1 MTSAPQ
7 PSRGL
12 LSFYDQLRARM
23 LTAAQKRGKGKVAPA
38 AVEALLLV
46 PDVFIL
52 LARLAL
58 DPQVP
63 GPART
68 LIGGALLYFVTPIDL
83 MPEAMLGPVGFL
95 DDLVLASAVLSQALG
110 GELEPFA
117 RKYWNGE
124 QELRQVL
131 HDVAHSAQHLLGGDL
146 HGRLDRALAKR
157 GVRLEG
163 GSASGARPVS
173 GRRASA
179 PEIPV
184 GDALPTPP
192 ISPPSSSDAVDLLDL
207 DDE

>member
-1 MTSAPQ
+1 MTTPAPQ

-12 LSFYDQLRARM
+12 LSFYDHLRARM
-23 LTAAQKRGKGKVAPA
+23 LAAAQKRGKGKLAPA

-83 MPEAMLGPVGFL
+83 MPEAVLGPVGFL
-95 DDLVLASAVLSQALG
+95 DDLVLAAAVMSQALG
-110 GELEPFA
+110 GELEPYA
-117 RKYWNGE
+117 RKHWNGE
-124 QELRQVL
+124 QELREVL
-131 HDVAHSAQHLLGGDL
+131 HDIAHSAHALLGGDM
-146 HGRLDRALAKR
+146 HGRLERALAKR
-157 GVRLEG
+157 GVKLAPARR
-163 GSASGARPVS
+163 SGPPPAD
-173 GRRASA
+173 
-179 PEIPV
+179 PER
-184 GDALPTPP
+184 DA
-192 ISPPSSSDAVDLLDL
+192 AGLDL

>member
-1 MTSAPQ
+1 
-7 PSRGL
+7 
-12 LSFYDQLRARM
+12 M
-23 LTAAQKRGKGKVAPA
+23 LTAAQKRGKGKLAPA

-58 DPQVP
+58 DPEVP
-63 GPART
+63 APART

-83 MPEAMLGPVGFL
+83 MPEAVLGPVGFL
-95 DDLVLASAVLSQALG
+95 DDVVLASAVLSQALG

-117 RKYWNGE
+117 RKHWNGDK
-124 QELRQVL
+124 ELRQVL
-131 HDVAHSAQHLLGGDL
+131 HDIAHSAQHLLGGDL

-157 GVRLEG
+157 GVRLAG
-163 GSASGARPVS
+163 GSASGVRAAR

-179 PEIPV
+179 SEIPV

-192 ISPPSSSDAVDLLDL
+192 IAGPATDDAPELLDR
-207 DDE
+207 DVE